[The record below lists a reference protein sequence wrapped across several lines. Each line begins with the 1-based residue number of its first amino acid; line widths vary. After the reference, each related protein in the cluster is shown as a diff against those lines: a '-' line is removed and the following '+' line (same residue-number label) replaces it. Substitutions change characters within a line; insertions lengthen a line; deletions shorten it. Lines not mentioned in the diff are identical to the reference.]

1 MAITDTA
8 HLRFSNSQTLA
19 TLNRV
24 EGVSQLNDQEDKKLR
39 EACKDFESL
48 LIKQMLDAMK
58 KTVPESNL
66 IDKNQGE
73 KYFEDMLYQ
82 EYADSMADTESLG
95 ISDMMYRQ
103 LTIHSKGDL
112 Y

>member
-8 HLRFSNSQTLA
+8 HLRFNSSEAKA
-19 TLNRV
+19 TLNRI
-24 EGVSQLNDQEDKKLR
+24 EGVSQLSEQEDQKLR

-73 KYFEDMLYQ
+73 KYFEDMLSQ

-103 LTIHSKGDL
+103 LTINTKGDL